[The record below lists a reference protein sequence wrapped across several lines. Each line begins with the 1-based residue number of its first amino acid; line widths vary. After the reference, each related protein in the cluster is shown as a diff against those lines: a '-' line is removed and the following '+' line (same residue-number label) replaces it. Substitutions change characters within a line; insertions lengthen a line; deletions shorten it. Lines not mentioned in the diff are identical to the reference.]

1 MADAGMAGNMIPL
14 DAAGIVPLDA
24 TDDSEFIDPLLS
36 DGFDD
41 AKLPAA
47 IRGLD
52 SDDPDNEGP
61 ERQAD
66 NDEGQ
71 QRDDRGRFATQQQDG
86 GEGDEEGIASIE
98 ELAQA
103 LEVTPAEVLQTLK
116 HTVKVGDEDRELSLQ
131 ELIDSYGQGQ
141 DYTIARQEMD
151 TLNENIRGQLRQVY
165 QGVTH
170 QANAVQGVQG
180 SIVEWLD
187 AQLASPHMQSL
198 MVQAPQQYADS
209 KAWID
214 LAKSQVQEAFQGAGQ
229 QYAAGQQHQQRGW
242 QDEIESTLRR
252 EVEGWGPTKRNEAI
266 KVMQEAGFRDDE
278 IQGGADTRH
287 YKLALELTSLR
298 AENAQLKG
306 QRDAGTRA
314 ADKVRQRTGRRPLT
328 LRGGPR
334 TGTGESGGNR
344 GGGRQNMARLVKQRS
359 AENNQRSGISVEE
372 AARFYGMD
380 GGADF

>member
-1 MADAGMAGNMIPL
+1 MADANMAGNMIPL
-14 DAAGIVPLDA
+14 EAAGIVPLDA

-61 ERQAD
+61 DRQAD
-66 NDEGQ
+66 NDPPAQ
-71 QRDDRGRFATQQQDG
+71 QRDDQGRFASQQQADG
-86 GEGDEEGIASIE
+86 DDEGIASIE

-141 DYTIARQEMD
+141 DFTIARQEMD
-151 TLNENIRGQLRQVY
+151 TQNENIRGQLRQVY
-165 QGVTH
+165 EGVTH
-170 QANAVQGVQG
+170 QVNAVQGVEG
-180 SIVEWLD
+180 AIVEWLD
-187 AQLASPHMQSL
+187 SQLASPHMQSL

-214 LAKSQVQEAFQGAGQ
+214 LAKGHIQQSFQGAGQ

-242 QDEIESTLRR
+242 QEDMESTLRR
-252 EVEGWGPTKRNEAI
+252 EVEGWGPTKRNEAV

-287 YKLALELTSLR
+287 FKLALELTSLR

-334 TGTGESGGNR
+334 TGQGESGGNR

-359 AENNQRSGISVEE
+359 QENNQRSGISVEE
-372 AARFYGMD
+372 AARFYGQD